1 MTGLDFHLMQ
11 QEDWTTTNDETYF
24 LARMPM
30 MDAFGV
36 SGAQWLLMSFMG
48 LLFLIVIASS
58 RMGRSAA
65 PSASAAVHQA

>member
-1 MTGLDFHLMQ
+1 MIGLDFHLMQ
-11 QEDWTTTNDETYF
+11 QEDWTTTNYETYF

-36 SGAQWLLMSFMG
+36 SGPQWLLMSFIG
-48 LLFLIVIASS
+48 LLFLIVITSS

-65 PSASAAVHQA
+65 PSASAAVHQS